1 MNTDYTAKITEIF
14 YSVDE
19 FCKQIEPQFKKKA
32 IGEDG
37 KKRRNRAFKM
47 SDSEIITILILFHL
61 SGYRT
66 LKAFYTQMICKEWRQ
81 HFPVVLSYNR
91 FVEREQMVSLKLYL
105 FLNNCC
111 LGDCTGIS
119 IIDST
124 PFGCVT
130 TSAQENTKPFGDLP
144 QVAKGQWGGS
154 SVSNCTS

>member
-47 SDSEIITILILFHL
+47 SDSEIITILILLHL

-66 LKAFYTQMICKEWRQ
+66 LKTFYPEMICRGWRRC
-81 HFPVVLSYNR
+81 FP
-91 FVEREQMVSLKLYL
+91 
-105 FLNNCC
+105 
-111 LGDCTGIS
+111 
-119 IIDST
+119 II
-124 PFGCVT
+124 
-130 TSAQENTKPFGDLP
+130 AL
-144 QVAKGQWGGS
+144 
-154 SVSNCTS
+154 